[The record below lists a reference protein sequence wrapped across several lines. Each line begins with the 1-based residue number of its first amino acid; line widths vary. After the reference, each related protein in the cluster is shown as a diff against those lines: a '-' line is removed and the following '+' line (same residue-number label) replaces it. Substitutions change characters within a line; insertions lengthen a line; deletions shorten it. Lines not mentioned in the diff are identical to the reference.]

1 MELSPAQRLYG
12 PISPRAPR
20 RACLLASLLTGGLCL
35 LALAPSWAAD
45 APGSAPVN
53 TPPVPVK
60 TPEADAIEPFP
71 PPKSI
76 RQSAIIAGKTVEYV
90 LTIGSFALKDPK
102 GKVTGEVVYAAYTVP
117 GRSATS
123 RPVTFSVNGGPG
135 AASAY
140 LNLGVLGP
148 KHIGFGQPG
157 DYASNSP
164 GLSDNPNSWLDFTD
178 LVFIDPIGT
187 GYSRSRVD
195 EEETKKD
202 FLNADADVH
211 YLAEVMTKWLT
222 QNNRQLSPK
231 YLIGESYGGY
241 RVPRLAEYMQT
252 DMGVGVSGITLV
264 SPFLDP
270 PATINQD
277 ALSPLPW
284 VIQLPSM
291 VAGAK
296 ERRGEPV
303 TPESMAPVE
312 LYVRTAYVTDFLA
325 GQRDEAAANRM
336 STQVAQWLGLDPK
349 TVRRLVGRVPP
360 EVFIRE
366 SRRDEGKISS
376 FYETN
381 STGFNPFPEREKSE
395 YIDPIL
401 GSTAPFAEAMIDIV
415 NNQVGWKVDARYY
428 INNYDVA
435 MKFQRD
441 DKDAPVSDLRKAT
454 ANDPRMS
461 VLIAHGWNDLACPY
475 FESKLLVAQ
484 MPNFGVTERVK
495 VRVYPGGHMFY
506 ARPDSAAAFRRDALQ
521 SYAVQ

>member
-1 MELSPAQRLYG
+1 MKQPPAHHRYG
-12 PISPRAPR
+12 LIAPGAPCRA
-20 RACLLASLLTGGLCL
+20 ALVASLVASGLCL
-35 LALAPSWAAD
+35 LALPPSRAAD
-45 APGSAPVN
+45 APAPAA
-53 TPPVPVK
+53 PAPK

-71 PPKSI
+71 APKSI
-76 RQSAIIAGKTVEYV
+76 RQSVIIAGKTIEYV
-90 LTIGSFALKDPK
+90 LTIGSFGLKDAK
-102 GKVTGEVVYAAYTVP
+102 GKLTGEIVYAAYTVP
-117 GRSATS
+117 GRGAAS
-123 RPVTFSVNGGPG
+123 RPITFAVNGGPG

-148 KHIGFGQPG
+148 KHIGFGQSG
-157 DYASNSP
+157 DYASDSP

-270 PATINQD
+270 PATTNED

-284 VIQLPSM
+284 VIALPSM

-312 LYVRTAYVTDFLA
+312 LYARTAYVTDFLA
-325 GQRDEAAANRM
+325 GQRDEAAADRM
-336 STQVAQWLGLDPK
+336 STQVAQWLRLDPK
-349 TVRRLVGRVPP
+349 TVRRLVGRVPRA
-360 EVFIRE
+360 VFIRE

-376 FYETN
+376 GYETN
-381 STGFNPFPEREKSE
+381 VTGFDPFPEREKSE
-395 YIDPIL
+395 YIDPEL
-401 GSTAPFAEAMIDIV
+401 GSSAPFAEAMIDII
-415 NNQVGWKVDARYY
+415 NNQVGWRIDARYY

-441 DKDAPVSDLRKAT
+441 DKDAPVSDLRKAA
-454 ANDPRMS
+454 ANDPRMA

-484 MPNFGVTERVK
+484 MPAFGVTERVK

-506 ARPDSAAAFRRDALQ
+506 GRPASAAAFRRDAMQ